1 MGAFLR
7 LSLALSVGSL
17 VGCNSTTAPIPERP
31 PFEIE
36 IESVEQQAFI
46 AVTSTPLEFL
56 VPLKDAD
63 EAWGRAKL
71 FFSQYTSA
79 EGLTRE
85 LGPRTSEVVTETE
98 TTDPYRYSVLRL
110 ITPTGYRFSVKCAP
124 NGGKS
129 TTALAE
135 RNGKNLAR
143 FIREGTLEVSL
154 LARE

>member
-1 MGAFLR
+1 MGEFSR
-7 LSLALSVGSL
+7 LCIALASCCL
-17 VGCNSTTAPIPERP
+17 VGCGTTTTPSPEQP
-31 PFEIE
+31 QFEVE
-36 IESVEQQAFI
+36 IESVEQQAFG
-46 AVTSTPLEFL
+46 AVSSTPLEFL

-85 LGPRTSEVVTETE
+85 LGPRTSEVSTENE
-98 TTDPYRYSVLRL
+98 TTDPYRYTVLRL
-110 ITPTGYRFSVKCAP
+110 ITPNGYRFSVKCAP

-129 TTALAE
+129 TTELAE
-135 RNGKNLAR
+135 QNGRNLAR